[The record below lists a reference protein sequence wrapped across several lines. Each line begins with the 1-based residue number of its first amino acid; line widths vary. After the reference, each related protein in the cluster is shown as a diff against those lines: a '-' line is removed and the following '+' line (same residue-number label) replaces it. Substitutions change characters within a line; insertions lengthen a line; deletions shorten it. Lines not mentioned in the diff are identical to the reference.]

1 MTELL
6 FKAETYQING
16 AIYEVYNDLG
26 PGFLESVYQEALARE
41 FTLRK
46 IPFVEQWG
54 INVFYKGEKL
64 EKKFFA
70 DFICFHEII
79 IEIKAVEYI
88 LSEHEAQLINYL
100 KATKKPL
107 GLLVNFGA
115 SKLYNKR
122 FANTK

>member
-6 FKAETYQING
+6 FKDETYQING
-16 AIYEVYNDLG
+16 AIFEVYNDLG
-26 PGFLESVYQEALARE
+26 PGFLESVYQEALTRE
-41 FTLRK
+41 FTVRN
-46 IPFVEQWG
+46 IPFYEQWG
-54 INVFYKGEKL
+54 INVFYKGKKL

-70 DFICFHEII
+70 DFICYYDII

-107 GLLVNFGA
+107 GILVNFGG
-115 SKLYNKR
+115 SKLYLKR

>member
-6 FKAETYQING
+6 FKDETYQING
-16 AIYEVYNDLG
+16 AIFEVYNDLG
-26 PGFLESVYQEALARE
+26 PGFLESVYQEALTRE
-41 FTLRK
+41 FTVRN
-46 IPFVEQWG
+46 IPFYEQWG

-70 DFICFHEII
+70 DFICYYDII

-107 GLLVNFGA
+107 GILVNFGG
-115 SKLYNKR
+115 SKLYLKR